1 MRYSMM
7 TGAKTMTA
15 MLMTVTLV
23 GLLYSCKAGK
33 YMDEGELYLKQA
45 KVISDDEQTTKSLL
59 LEDYI
64 RQTPNT
70 KWFGVKVPLGVYCL
84 SGTDTAKWISKLFRK
99 IGEKPVAFDQKKLDL
114 TVSDMKQVL
123 MNAGYMDAEVE
134 DVKNIEGNVIKV
146 NYKVSPN
153 KQYHIR
159 SLRREI
165 DDPEISRILEEED
178 TAESFIR
185 PGTAFNINNL
195 SEERNRISSLLRS
208 IGYYRFNK
216 EFISYTA
223 DTCAGSTDVDITVKI
238 GLFQANSR
246 AEKERHHKYTI
257 GDVKYTTAEGWFR
270 PSVLQSNTLLHPG
283 KLFNETD
290 EKLTYRYFTRL
301 GAVSY
306 TNIHLTEREDS
317 DILDCNITVY
327 PSKRMSLGLDIE
339 GTNTA
344 GDLGAA
350 ASATFQHKNLFK
362 GSEGLNAKLRG
373 AYEAISGLEGY
384 EGNSYLEFGSEV
396 GLAFPGF
403 LLPYVKKSFG
413 AMHAATSEVSVQ
425 FNFQNRP
432 EFHRRVFTAAW
443 RYRWSSMN
451 QKFQH
456 KFDLL
461 EVNYVRMPW
470 ISKTFKE
477 QYLDSIGKTNAILK
491 YNYEDILITK
501 LGYSFT
507 YNSLGSSTM
516 KTYGKD
522 AYTLRFNIETSGNLL
537 GFITPWL
544 KTDKNS
550 NGQRTFCG
558 IAFAQY
564 VRGDVD
570 FAKSIRIDKNNSV
583 AMRLA
588 LGVAYPYGNSDILPF
603 EKRYFSGG
611 ANSVRGWSVRSLG
624 PGSYNGADNNINFI
638 NQSGDIKLDM
648 SLEYRAFLFWKL
660 NGAIFI
666 DGGNIWT
673 IREYKDQ
680 PGGGFKINSFI
691 RDIAFSY
698 GLGLRMDLDFFIL
711 RFDAGM
717 KAINP
722 AYNDKDHYPIIHPN
736 FNRDFAFHFAV
747 GLPF

>member
-1 MRYSMM
+1 MSYRTRTVVGGM
-7 TGAKTMTA
+7 AA
-15 MLMTVTLV
+15 ALMV
-23 GLLYSCKAGK
+23 LLSGVVLSSCKAGR
-33 YMDEGELYLKQA
+33 YMDEGELYLRKNILVSEDPKA
-45 KVISDDEQTTKSLL
+45 TKPLL
-59 LEDYI
+59 LEEYI
-64 RQTPNT
+64 RQSPN
-70 KWFGVKVPLGVYCL
+70 KNWFGMKVPLGIYCL
-84 SGTDTAKWISKLFRK
+84 SGNDTTKWFSRLMRK
-99 IGEKPVAFDQKKLDL
+99 IGEKPVVYDSRRMEQTKEDIR
-114 TVSDMKQVL
+114 QV
-123 MNAGYMDAEVE
+123 MVNAGYMDAEVVE
-134 DVKNIEGNVIKV
+134 EIDSDENSVTLTYRVR
-146 NYKVSPN
+146 PN
-153 KQYHIR
+153 NRYIIR
-159 SLRREI
+159 SVRKDIE
-165 DDPEISRILEEED
+165 DPEIRRIIEEED
-178 TAESFIR
+178 STKSLIR
-185 PGTAFNINNL
+185 PGTPFNINNI
-195 SEERNRISSLLRS
+195 SEERNRISSMLRS

-216 EFISYTA
+216 EFITYTA
-223 DTCAGSTDVDITVKI
+223 DTCAGAGDVDITVRI
-238 GLFQANSR
+238 GLFQANSN
-246 AEKERHHKYTI
+246 AEKENHHKYMI
-257 GDVKYTTAEGWFR
+257 GDVKYTTVDGWFR
-270 PSVLQSNTLLHPG
+270 PSVLLSNTLLLPG
-283 KLFNETD
+283 KYFNETD

-301 GAVSY
+301 DAVSY
-306 TNIHLTEREDS
+306 SNITLTEREDS
-317 DILDCNITVY
+317 DVLDCNITVY
-327 PSKRMSLGLDIE
+327 PAKRMSLGLDIE

-350 ASATFQHKNLFK
+350 ASTTFTHRNLFK
-362 GSEGLNAKLRG
+362 GSETLNAKLRG

-384 EGNSYLEFGSEV
+384 EGESYLEFGSEV

-413 AMHAATSEVSVQ
+413 AIHAAKSEVSVQ

-432 EFHRRVFTAAW
+432 EFHRRVFSAAW
-443 RYRWSSMN
+443 RYRWNSLD
-451 QKFQH
+451 QKYQH

-477 QYLDSIGKTNAILK
+477 QYLDSIGKTNTILK

-507 YNSLGSSTM
+507 YNSLGSATM
-516 KTYGKD
+516 KTYGKN
-522 AYTLRFNIETSGNLL
+522 AYTLRANIETSGNLL
-537 GFITPWL
+537 GLVTPWL
-544 KTDKNS
+544 QTDMNS
-550 NGQRTFCG
+550 NGQRTFLG

-564 VRGDVD
+564 VKGDFD

-583 AMRLA
+583 AMRFA

-624 PGSYNGADNNINFI
+624 PGSYSGADRDINFI
-638 NQSGDIKLDM
+638 NQSGDIKLDL

-660 NGAIFI
+660 NGAIFL

-680 PGGGFKINSFI
+680 PGGGFKVNSFL

-722 AYNDKDHYPIIHPN
+722 AYEGRNHYPIIHPDL
-736 FNRDFAFHFAV
+736 NRDFAFHFAV